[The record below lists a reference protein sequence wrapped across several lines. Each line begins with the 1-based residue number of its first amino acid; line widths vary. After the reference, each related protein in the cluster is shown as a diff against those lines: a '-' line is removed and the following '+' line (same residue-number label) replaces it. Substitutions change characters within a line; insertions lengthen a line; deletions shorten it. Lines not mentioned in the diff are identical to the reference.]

1 MDKKVGKRVEGV
13 QKFPRC
19 LRGLLLLLSFL
30 IVFYSAI
37 PVYAYSYPL
46 SDTGKFTFTAD
57 NGEQIEVTGNPGSSQ
72 SGSPIIQGRLS
83 NVSLSTQVYISGK
96 KGDIVTFEVDFKQSF
111 ITKADML
118 LLALE
123 NGVLGGVTSA
133 LRVLC
138 QPGDSIIIQ
147 SPTYIGFSHVA
158 EDNGWN
164 LVLNPLI
171 QDEQGI
177 WRIDYADL
185 EEKLAKQH
193 IHTAIFCSTHNP
205 AGRVWERWEI
215 EKLMSLYQKYDVYVI
230 SDEIWADLTMP
241 GFHHTPTQMVS
252 EDARMRTI
260 AFYAPSKTF
269 NLAGLIGSY
278 HVIYNPYLRDR
289 VTKTG
294 KNTHYNSMNVL
305 SMHALMAAYSPAG
318 RQWVDEL
325 CQVLHQNLDYAV
337 SFIQSNFKGVKVS
350 MPEGTYMLFLD
361 CTEWCREHNTDI
373 STLQAAGIQVGVIW
387 QDGRPFHGD
396 CHIRMNLALP
406 HSLVKE
412 AFERLKTYV
421 FV

>member
-1 MDKKVGKRVEGV
+1 MKYDFTTILDRKGKDAIAVDAPASAGSLTEGFFAGAKIQEGFSIIPMWV
-13 QKFPRC
+13 ADMN
-19 LRGLLLLLSFL
+19 FL
-30 IVFYSAI
+30 ALPDI
-37 PVYAYSYPL
+37 PEA
-46 SDTGKFTFTAD
+46 
-57 NGEQIEVTGNPGSSQ
+57 
-72 SGSPIIQGRLS
+72 IIQRASHPSYGYFQPPAAYYDAIIRWHQERYG
-83 NVSLSTQVYISGK
+83 TAGISPECIGY
-96 KGDIVTFEVDFKQSF
+96 
-111 ITKADML
+111 
-118 LLALE
+118 E
-123 NGVLGGVTSA
+123 NGVLGGVVSA
-133 LRVLC
+133 LRILC